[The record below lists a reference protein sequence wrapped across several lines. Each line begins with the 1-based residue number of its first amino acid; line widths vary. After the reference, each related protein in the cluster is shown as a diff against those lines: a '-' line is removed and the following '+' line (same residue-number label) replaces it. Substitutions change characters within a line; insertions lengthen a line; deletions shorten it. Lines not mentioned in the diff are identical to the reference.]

1 MALHSQTARPVS
13 RRSYMYRRPRRRRN
27 RTVIAIVIVLLAVL
41 TGITLWSSNGAAGPA
56 ERSPITPDRPGNID
70 PILGAAATGDAEPVD
85 SILHV
90 TAAGPQSFG
99 AGEAS
104 QPPAD
109 YATDPDPAPPAD
121 YAADLIAADD
131 ELRPQPTVPAMAPSI
146 RDRQRALL
154 LMESGLTLA
163 DANRPLQARQRL
175 TSALELQALAPG
187 EAQVVRDALINLNRR
202 LVFSPEIV
210 DGDPFCRRYVVGP
223 NDQLGIIV
231 KEQSLAVDWR
241 FIMRINRIPSER
253 HLRAGHRLKLVTGP
267 FHAVVHKSDFRLDL
281 YMGSGAGRV
290 FVASYSVGLGEFNS
304 TPLGMFRVRAGT
316 KLINPAWT
324 NPRTGQRFES
334 YDPQNPIGERW
345 IGLAGIDEATRDL
358 IGYGI
363 HGTIEPESVGRQSS
377 MGCIRMLPEDVE
389 IIYEVLIEQTSTVEI
404 RP

>member
-27 RTVIAIVIVLLAVL
+27 RTVIAVVIVLLAVL

-56 ERSPITPDRPGNID
+56 ERLLNTSDRPSNID
-70 PILGAAATGDAEPVD
+70 PIPGTAATGNAERVD
-85 SILHV
+85 SIPHV
-90 TAAGPQSFG
+90 TVAGPQSSG

-104 QPPAD
+104 EPPAD
-109 YATDPDPAPPAD
+109 YATDPDPAPPT
-121 YAADLIAADD
+121 AADPIAADD
-131 ELRPQPTVPAMAPSI
+131 ELRPQPAVTAMAPSI
-146 RDRQRALL
+146 RDRDRALL

-163 DANRPLQARQRL
+163 EANRPLQARQRL
-175 TSALELQALAPG
+175 TSALELQALVPG
-187 EAQVVRDALINLNRR
+187 EAQVVRDALINLNQR

-210 DGDPFCRRYVVGP
+210 DGDPFCRPYVVGP
-223 NDQLGIIV
+223 NDQLGTIV

-253 HLRAGHRLKLVTGP
+253 HLRAGHRLKLITGP

-281 YMGSGAGRV
+281 YMGSGVRRV
-290 FVASYSVGLGEFNS
+290 FVASYPVGVGEFNS

-345 IGLAGIDEATRDL
+345 IGLTGINEATRDL

-363 HGTIEPESVGRQSS
+363 HGTIEPESIGRQSS

-389 IIYEVLIEQTSTVEI
+389 MIYEVLTEQTSTVEI

>member
-27 RTVIAIVIVLLAVL
+27 RNVIAIVIVLLAVL

-70 PILGAAATGDAEPVD
+70 PILDTAVTGDAEPVD
-85 SILHV
+85 SIPLV
-90 TAAGPQSFG
+90 TAAPPKTTG
-99 AGEAS
+99 AAKAAE
-104 QPPAD
+104 PPAD
-109 YATDPDPAPPAD
+109 YAPDPDPAPPT
-121 YAADLIAADD
+121 AADRIAADD
-131 ELRPQPTVPAMAPSI
+131 ELRPQPTVSAIAPSI

-163 DANRPLQARQRL
+163 EANRPLQARQRL
-175 TSALELQALAPG
+175 TSALDLQALAPG

-210 DGDPFCRRYVVGP
+210 EGDPFCRPYVVGP
-223 NDQLGIIV
+223 NDQLGRIV
-231 KEQSLAVDWR
+231 KDQSLAVDWR

-253 HLRAGHRLKLVTGP
+253 HLRAGHRLKLITGP

-281 YMGSGAGRV
+281 YMGSGARRV

>member
-27 RTVIAIVIVLLAVL
+27 RNVIAIVIVLLAVL
-41 TGITLWSSNGAAGPA
+41 TGITLWSSNGAGGPA
-56 ERSPITPDRPGNID
+56 ERSPITLDRPGNID
-70 PILGAAATGDAEPVD
+70 PILDTAVTGDAEPVD
-85 SILHV
+85 SIPLV
-90 TAAGPQSFG
+90 TAAPPKTTG
-99 AGEAS
+99 AAKAAE
-104 QPPAD
+104 PPAD
-109 YATDPDPAPPAD
+109 YAPDPDPAPPT
-121 YAADLIAADD
+121 AADRIAADD
-131 ELRPQPTVPAMAPSI
+131 ELRPQPTVSAIAPSI

-163 DANRPLQARQRL
+163 EANRPLQARQRL
-175 TSALELQALAPG
+175 TSALDLQALAPG
-187 EAQVVRDALINLNRR
+187 EAQVVRDTLINLNRR

-210 DGDPFCRRYVVGP
+210 EGDPFCRPYVVGP
-223 NDQLGIIV
+223 NDQLGRIV
-231 KEQSLAVDWR
+231 KDQSLAVDWR

-253 HLRAGHRLKLVTGP
+253 HLRAGHRLKLITGP

-281 YMGSGAGRV
+281 YMGSGARRV
-290 FVASYSVGLGEFNS
+290 FVASYSVGLGEYNS

-324 NPRTGQRFES
+324 NPRTGQRFAG

-345 IGLAGIDEATRDL
+345 IGLAGINQATRDL

>member
-56 ERSPITPDRPGNID
+56 ERLPITPDRPGNID
-70 PILGAAATGDAEPVD
+70 PILSTAATGDADPVD
-85 SILHV
+85 SIPHV
-90 TAAGPQSFG
+90 TAAWRQSSG

-104 QPPAD
+104 EPPAG
-109 YATDPDPAPPAD
+109 YATDSDPASPT
-121 YAADLIAADD
+121 AANRIAADD
-131 ELRPQPTVPAMAPSI
+131 VLPPQPTVPGMAPSI
-146 RDRQRALL
+146 RDRDRSLL

-163 DANRPLQARQRL
+163 EANRPLQARQRL
-175 TSALELQALAPG
+175 TSALELQALVPS
-187 EAQVVRDALINLNRR
+187 EAQVVRDALIDLNRR

-210 DGDPFCRRYVVGP
+210 AGDPFCRPYVVGP
-223 NDQLGIIV
+223 NDQLGTIV

-253 HLRAGHRLKLVTGP
+253 HLRAGHRLKLITGP

-281 YMGSGAGRV
+281 YMGSGARRV
-290 FVASYSVGLGEFNS
+290 FVASYPVGLGEFNS

-334 YDPQNPIGERW
+334 YDPQNPIGDRW
-345 IGLAGIDEATRDL
+345 IGLAGITEATRDL

-363 HGTIEPESVGRQSS
+363 HGTIEPESIGRQSS
-377 MGCIRMLPEDVE
+377 MGCIRMLPKDVE
-389 IIYEVLIEQTSTVEI
+389 LIYEVLIEQTSTVEI